1 MAHQPILLHI
11 GSTIAFSNKL
21 RAQEPFAITPKHQ
34 PYDYEPNAWNPN
46 IEYNVRNVLNVD
58 RFGALEVCAGA
69 CW

>member
-11 GSTIAFSNKL
+11 GSTIAFSNNN
-21 RAQEPFAITPKHQ
+21 
-34 PYDYEPNAWNPN
+34 DYEPNAWNPN